1 MRYLLFPDEEIILC
15 RYLTSELGLKLLA
28 SNLAPGNIPK
38 IVEGGVPANLNG
50 FPDPAEPKTLPN
62 EPMHFLFWCS
72 EIGGIETLGSAE
84 TPSDPKDRVSVIL
97 TQQASEQWRDVID
110 FTRTPVIFWARPCW
124 YKKDHSCVVAGR
136 MNGMT
141 IPVKKY
147 PVELKRLYGKIDR
160 MLRKTGVRL
169 NPFDYVPNTPVPEPE
184 NLNAFWVFT
193 WPQGMSWL
201 ENGGELWP
209 WDA

>member
-1 MRYLLFPDEEIILC
+1 MRYLLFPDEEKLLC

-28 SNLAPGNIPK
+28 SDLAPGNIPE
-38 IVEGGVPANLNG
+38 IVERGVPANLNG
-50 FPDPAEPKTLPN
+50 FPDPAEAKTPPSDPTHL
-62 EPMHFLFWCS
+62 LFWCS
-72 EIGGIETLGSAE
+72 DIGGIETLGSSG
-84 TPSDPKDRVSVIL
+84 TPSDPKGTVSMIL

-110 FTRTPVIFWARPCW
+110 DTRTPIITWVRPRW
-124 YKKDHSCVVAGR
+124 HKKDHSCVVAGR

-160 MLRKTGVRL
+160 MLRKNGVKL
-169 NPFDYVPNTPVPEPE
+169 NPFEYVSKTPVSEPE
-184 NLNAFWVFT
+184 NLDAFWVFT